1 MNQIYIYGFMISLIV
16 LVYLYSR
23 SKNNVLDKIPSD
35 AIIIDVRTPGE
46 FSSGA
51 ISSAVN
57 IPVSVIAKEQEKI
70 LSLTKGEKDKTIV
83 VYCASGIRSKMAQAS
98 LKAAGFK
105 SVINGGSYARLE
117 RRI

>member
-1 MNQIYIYGFMISLIV
+1 MNQIYIFGFMISLIV

-51 ISSAVN
+51 ISNAVN
-57 IPVSVIAKEQEKI
+57 IQFQ
-70 LSLTKGEKDKTIV
+70 LSL
-83 VYCASGIRSKMAQAS
+83 
-98 LKAAGFK
+98 K
-105 SVINGGSYARLE
+105 SRKKF
-117 RRI
+117 

>member
-1 MNQIYIYGFMISLIV
+1 MNHIYIYGFMISLIV

-23 SKNNVLDKIPSD
+23 SKNNILEKIPSD

-57 IPVSVIAKEQEKI
+57 IPVSIIAKKQEKI
-70 LSLTKGEKDKTIV
+70 LSLTKGAKDKPIL

-98 LKAAGFK
+98 LKALGFQ

-117 RRI
+117 KII